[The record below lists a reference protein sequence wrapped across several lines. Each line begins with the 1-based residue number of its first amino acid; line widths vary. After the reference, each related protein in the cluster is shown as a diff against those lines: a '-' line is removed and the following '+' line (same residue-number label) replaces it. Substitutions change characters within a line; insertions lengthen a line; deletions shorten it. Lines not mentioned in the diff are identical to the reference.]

1 MTEGVGW
8 VKSFVLPT
16 TMNTETPAVSNAR
29 IAVLA
34 ASDELKS
41 VQSGIRF
48 AKANPAE
55 VTKAEVETL
64 LARSATLTARIDALM
79 KAYDKAVRT
88 AESR

>member
-1 MTEGVGW
+1 
-8 VKSFVLPT
+8 
-16 TMNTETPAVSNAR
+16 MNTETPAIANAR

-34 ASDELKS
+34 ASDELNT
-41 VQSGIRF
+41 VLSGIRF
-48 AKANPAE
+48 ARANPAE

-64 LARSATLTARIDALM
+64 LARSATLTARIDSLM